1 MSTAAAGAIA
11 TIVASTATKTV
22 YQLRFLVTESQMD
35 LQVMAGGDF
44 DGDLNMLSFSK
55 AFVALLKRWRR
66 ILLPGKWWRR
76 LCPGNLA
83 SCHKK
88 NQRVTKYRLH
98 FPTEVMQP
106 LFDSL
111 WCFTFLVVWS

>member
-88 NQRVTKYRLH
+88 TRELPNTGSI
-98 FPTEVMQP
+98 FPRK
-106 LFDSL
+106 
-111 WCFTFLVVWS
+111 